1 MRADDGAMRARC
13 IGAIEQRRSQAGKIM
28 IEGDW
33 AGAASVVLCGRYGW
47 FRPFKMEWWV
57 LAI

>member
-1 MRADDGAMRARC
+1 MMAQCARC

-33 AGAASVVLCGRYGW
+33 AGAAWVVLCGRYGW